1 MKTIN
6 LNKVSKQYRKR
17 EFFFGKKDLFWVLKE
32 VDFSIEKGEAV
43 GIIGSNGAGKTTLMR
58 LISGITY
65 PTEGKIN
72 ITGKVVPLITV
83 EGALNFI
90 LSARENMFLLTT
102 ALGVT
107 NRKRRKEIFKQ
118 IIEFSGIG
126 EYLDM
131 QITKLSQG
139 MISRLA
145 FSIAAHVPCDVL
157 LIDEVLAVGDQNFQN
172 KCFKKIR
179 QFKEKGKTIIFIS
192 HNMDDIKGICERVI
206 WLDKGRLVKDGKP
219 EDVIS
224 LYLKSL

>member
-1 MKTIN
+1 MD
-6 LNKVSKQYRKR
+6 
-17 EFFFGKKDLFWVLKE
+17 FFLGKKDLFWALKE
-32 VDFSIEKGEAV
+32 IDFSIEKGEAV

-58 LISGITY
+58 LISGITF
-65 PTEGKIN
+65 PTEGRID
-72 ITGKVVPLITV
+72 IAGKVVPLITV

-118 IIEFSGIG
+118 IIEFSGID

-145 FSIAAHVPCDVL
+145 FSIAAHVPCDIL

-172 KCFKKIR
+172 KCFNKIK
-179 QFKEKGKTIIFIS
+179 QFKERGKTIIFIS
-192 HNMDDIKGICERVI
+192 HNMDDIRNICERVI
-206 WLDKGRLVKDGKP
+206 WLDKGRLIKDGKSR
-219 EDVIS
+219 DITG